1 MGVSE
6 PPKRAVVINGRLFE
20 VALAEL
26 SQLQIRTL
34 ANLSPDDDLILEVSG
49 GADRV
54 LAPDELIEL
63 SSDVPHIFSRPQTS
77 FG

>member
-6 PPKRAVVINGRLFE
+6 RPKRTVVINGRVFE

-34 ANLSPDDDLILEVSG
+34 ANLSPEDDLILEVSG

-54 LAPDELIEL
+54 LGPDERVEL

>member
-1 MGVSE
+1 MSE
-6 PPKRAVVINGRLFE
+6 PPKRTVVINGRIFE
-20 VALAEL
+20 VALPEL

-54 LAPDELIEL
+54 LAPDERVEL
-63 SSDVPHIFSRPQTS
+63 SSDVIHIFSRPQTS

>member
-6 PPKRAVVINGRLFE
+6 RPKRTVVINGQAFE
-20 VALAEL
+20 VAVAHL

-34 ANLSPDDDLILEVSG
+34 ANLSPEDDLILEVSG

-54 LAPDELIEL
+54 LAPDERIEL
-63 SSDVPHIFSRPQTS
+63 SSDVTHVFSRPQTS

>member
-1 MGVSE
+1 
-6 PPKRAVVINGRLFE
+6 
-20 VALAEL
+20 EL

-34 ANLSPDDDLILEVSG
+34 ANLSPEDDLILEVSG

-54 LAPDELIEL
+54 LGPDERVEL
-63 SSDVPHIFSRPQTS
+63 SSDVPHIFRRPETS